1 MSDGKPA
8 RRAAAAA
15 LGGIVSGVGQS
26 VSDRVRQELAAAR
39 AEGDAAPAARVGAAA
54 LGGLVGGLGQNVSDL
69 VRDEVRAARSEI
81 TDSAKQAARGVGLLG
96 GAAAAGNT
104 AVLFTGI
111 ALWRGLGNRIGY
123 ARSAVVVAAL
133 AGGAAVLLAQ
143 NGRDELARVRGA
155 RRQDGAPPAENAPAP
170 GSEIVRPT
178 APPDPDLEIPT

>member
-1 MSDGKPA
+1 MSDGKPV

-39 AEGDAAPAARVGAAA
+39 ADGESAPAARVGAAA
-54 LGGLVGGLGQNVSDL
+54 LGGLVGGLGQNVSEL

-81 TDSAKQAARGVGLLG
+81 ADSAKQAARGVGLLG

-111 ALWRGLGNRIGY
+111 ALWRGLGNRIGF

-155 RRQDGAPPAENAPAP
+155 RKQEESPSPEAEPTP
-170 GSEIVRPT
+170 STDVVRPET
-178 APPDPDLEIPT
+178 PPDPDLEIPT